1 VSAATTVTEVIDDA
15 FAQVTHVDPRFLAA
29 AIAFQLLIVVFRSLA
44 WRNVLVAA
52 HPGTRVPVFGIGCS
66 YAAGAALNGLLP
78 ARGGELAKIGFA
90 RAQVS
95 GSTVP
100 TVAATLSVATI
111 FDAVLGSLLVVLLWS
126 LGALPALPTPALHV
140 GSLPLAL
147 GSAAVVMLGVAA
159 AFGLRSTRL
168 RRIGR
173 DVLRGFAVL
182 RTPQR
187 YLVSVVPLQ
196 LAAWACRIGVVVS
209 VLAACGVHASLET
222 GVLLVLVGG
231 LSTAVPVPGGAG
243 AQQVLSTYA
252 LQGTL
257 SAAGAI
263 SFSLGMQATVTL
275 INTTVGLLATMLL
288 FRTLRPLAALR
299 AARQGVA
306 RPHG

>member
-1 VSAATTVTEVIDDA
+1 VSAATTVTQAVDDA

-29 AIAFQLLIVVFRSLA
+29 AIGLQLLVVFFRSLA

-66 YAAGAALNGLLP
+66 YAAGAAMNGLLP
-78 ARGGELAKIGFA
+78 AHGGELAKIGFA
-90 RAQVS
+90 RPQIS

-111 FDAVLGSLLVVLLWS
+111 FDAVLGSILVVLLWS
-126 LGALPALPTPALHV
+126 LGALPALPIPSPTL
-140 GSLPLAL
+140 GGLPLAL
-147 GSAAVVMLGVAA
+147 GSAGVVLLGVAVVLG
-159 AFGLRSTRL
+159 FRSRRL

-182 RTPQR
+182 RTPRR

-196 LAAWACRIGVVVS
+196 LAAWACRIGVVTA
-209 VLAACGVHASLET
+209 VLYAYGIHASLET

-263 SFSLGMQATVTL
+263 SFSLGMQATVTV

-288 FRTLRPLAALR
+288 FRTLRPVAALR
-299 AARQGVA
+299 AARRHVSVPG
-306 RPHG
+306 G

>member
-1 VSAATTVTEVIDDA
+1 VSAATTVTQAIDEA
-15 FAQVTHVDPRFLAA
+15 FDRVSHVDPRFLAV

-66 YAAGAALNGLLP
+66 YAAGAAMNGLLP

-100 TVAATLSVATI
+100 TVAATLSIATI
-111 FDAVLGSLLVVLLWS
+111 FDAVLGSLLVVLLFA
-126 LGALPALPTPALHV
+126 LGALPALPTPALDL
-140 GSLPLAL
+140 GRLPLAL
-147 GSAAVVMLGVAA
+147 GSAGVVLLGVAA
-159 AFGLRSTRL
+159 AFGLRSRRL

-182 RTPQR
+182 RTPRR

-196 LAAWACRIGVVVS
+196 LAAWACRIGVVVA
-209 VLAACGVHASLET
+209 VLAAYGIHASLET

-263 SFSLGMQATVTL
+263 SFSLGMQATVTV
-275 INTTVGLLATMLL
+275 INTAVGLLATMLL
-288 FRTLRPLAALR
+288 FRTLRPVAALR
-299 AARQGVA
+299 AARQSVS
-306 RPHG
+306 RPQG